1 MCFVLIL
8 HVQSRAWDQPSAVP
22 CCFFILFYFLERKQG
37 TKKVIHF
44 SLGKL
49 LTFFS

>member
-22 CCFFILFYFLERKQG
+22 CCCFILFYFLERKQG
-37 TKKVIHF
+37 TKKLF
-44 SLGKL
+44 
-49 LTFFS
+49 TFLWENS